1 MRTIIEAKCVD
12 QTLTPVNEPLIASG
26 GKHEDFVVF
35 TFCEKWDG
43 FEKVAV
49 FYREEKSA
57 VPYYSMIDGTN
68 MCEVP
73 HEVISKPGRIL
84 FGVFGVL
91 GEVVR
96 TSSLIK
102 YKISDGAITSDLEPT
117 DPSPTI
123 WEQLLSSYDNVLKEV
138 EASNAA
144 QAAFI
149 GDANRAVI
157 RCDTATDECY
167 AAIAQLNYI
176 ASDLDG
182 GDPGTEEVFDDSND
196 ADGGTPY

>member
-1 MRTIIEAKCVD
+1 MRTIIEVECID
-12 QTLTPVNEPLIASG
+12 QTLTAVNEPLIASG

-35 TFCEKWDG
+35 SFCEKWDG

-49 FYREEKSA
+49 FYRDEKGA
-57 VPYYSMIDGTN
+57 VPYYSEIDGTN

-73 HEVISKPGRIL
+73 YEVISKSGRIL

-102 YKISDGAITSDLEPT
+102 YKVNDGAITSDLEPT
-117 DPSPTI
+117 DPSPAI
-123 WEQLLSSYDNVLKEV
+123 WEQLLSSYANVLKAVKE
-138 EASNAA
+138 SNDA
-144 QAAFI
+144 QAEFI
-149 GDANRAVI
+149 NDANKAVVS
-157 RCDTATDECY
+157 CNEAADTCY
-167 AAIAQLNYI
+167 VAIAQLNYT

-182 GDPGTEEVFDDSND
+182 GDPGTEEVMEDANDS
-196 ADGGTPY
+196 DGGTPY